1 MPRKRSCTLTREFC
15 QGVTDNLCEALRA
28 FSGDGSWFVDPRF
41 RDHDWA
47 GVLKHP
53 DGYRIFLDFTKVKG
67 RVYMSSMPP
76 EGIHHRTNFQEKVV
90 SATLDKHPQ
99 IIAKNIWRRLW
110 PDYVVAYKKAVEDS
124 VSREVAH
131 VEKELMVGRFA
142 QQHAKILHAK
152 REPYLEDAR
161 PRTRLIFKDE
171 KLNGIFGDIV
181 AVGLRKS
188 CVTLN
193 NLPPSVVRRILNVM
207 ENLAKEIEDGN
218 VPN

>member
-1 MPRKRSCTLTREFC
+1 
-15 QGVTDNLCEALRA
+15 
-28 FSGDGSWFVDPRF
+28 
-41 RDHDWA
+41 
-47 GVLKHP
+47 
-53 DGYRIFLDFTKVKG
+53 
-67 RVYMSSMPP
+67 
-76 EGIHHRTNFQEKVV
+76 
-90 SATLDKHPQ
+90 
-99 IIAKNIWRRLW
+99 
-110 PDYVVAYKKAVEDS
+110 
-124 VSREVAH
+124 
-131 VEKELMVGRFA
+131 
-142 QQHAKILHAK
+142 
-152 REPYLEDAR
+152 LEDAR